1 MKIQFDLNNANDVA
15 VSQQLVNALDET
27 TRELTIMCKIIDEDF
42 SKMTPAMIMTRALHH
57 YKRHIAEMVNEYE
70 RCNS

>member
-27 TRELTIMCKIIDEDF
+27 TRELAIMYKIIDEDF
-42 SKMTPAMIMTRALHH
+42 SKMTPAMIMTRALRH
-57 YKRHIAEMVNEYE
+57 YRRHITEMVVAYE
-70 RCNS
+70 NDRR